1 MAAIAGAAM
10 SEQAYLFCRVGP
22 YGLLFPAAQVAHVWA
37 ADDDGRTDDDR
48 TDDGG
53 AATDL
58 RRLFGLDATRAG
70 PRVSLNAPGG
80 TTGIAVVDHVA
91 SLHVLADAAFQPL
104 PSALQY
110 ARAMFDAVC
119 AEPIEGVYGLRLRS
133 DPRFVEI
140 AGWAPVRQREQPSSS
155 NTPSSPGRAR

>member
-1 MAAIAGAAM
+1 MAAVAGAAAM

-37 ADDDGRTDDDR
+37 ADDDGRTDGGR

-70 PRVSLNAPGG
+70 PRVSLNAHGG
-80 TTGIAVVDHVA
+80 TIGIVVDHVA
-91 SLHVLADAAFQPL
+91 SLHVLADADFQPL

-110 ARAMFDAVC
+110 ARTVFDAVC
-119 AEPIEGVYGLRLRS
+119 AQPVEGVFGLRLRRN
-133 DPRFVEI
+133 PQFVEI
-140 AGWAPVRQREQPSSS
+140 AGWAPIGQRE
-155 NTPSSPGRAR
+155 

>member
-1 MAAIAGAAM
+1 MAAVAGAAIM
-10 SEQAYLFCRVGP
+10 SDQAYLFCRVGP

-37 ADDDGRTDDDR
+37 ADDDGRTDDGR
-48 TDDGG
+48 TDGG

-110 ARAMFDAVC
+110 ARTVFDAVC
-119 AEPIEGVYGLRLRS
+119 TEPVEGVYGLRLRS
-133 DPRFVEI
+133 DPEFVEI
-140 AGWAPVRQREQPSSS
+140 ARWAP
-155 NTPSSPGRAR
+155 

>member
-58 RRLFGLDATRAG
+58 RRLFGLDATAAG
-70 PRVSLNAPGG
+70 PRVCLDADGG
-80 TTGIAVVDHVA
+80 KTGIVVVDQVA
-91 SLHVLADAAFQPL
+91 SLHMLADEDFQPL
-104 PSALQY
+104 PPALQY
-110 ARAMFDAVC
+110 ARTVFDAVC
-119 AEPIEGVYGLRLRS
+119 AEPVEGVFGLRLRRN
-133 DPRFVEI
+133 PQFVEMTGWSP
-140 AGWAPVRQREQPSSS
+140 AGRL
-155 NTPSSPGRAR
+155 

>member
-1 MAAIAGAAM
+1 MAAVAGAAAM

-37 ADDDGRTDDDR
+37 ADDDGQTGDRR

-70 PRVSLNAPGG
+70 PRVSLDAHGG
-80 TTGIAVVDHVA
+80 TTGIVVVDHVA
-91 SLHVLADAAFQPL
+91 SLHVLADADFQPL
-104 PSALQY
+104 PPALQY
-110 ARAMFDAVC
+110 ARTVFDAVC
-119 AEPIEGVYGLRLRS
+119 AAPVDGVFGLRLRRN
-133 DPRFVEI
+133 PEFVEI
-140 AGWAPVRQREQPSSS
+140 AGWAP
-155 NTPSSPGRAR
+155 

>member
-1 MAAIAGAAM
+1 MAAVAGAM

-37 ADDDGRTDDDR
+37 ADDDGRTDDGR

-58 RRLFGLDATRAG
+58 RRLFGLDAARAG
-70 PRVSLNAPGG
+70 PRVSLNARGG
-80 TTGIAVVDHVA
+80 TTGIVVVDHVA
-91 SLHVLADAAFQPL
+91 SLHVLVDVDFQPL

-110 ARAMFDAVC
+110 ARTAFDAVC
-119 AEPIEGVYGLRLRS
+119 AQSIEGVYGLRLRS
-133 DPRFVEI
+133 NPQFVEI
-140 AGWAPVRQREQPSSS
+140 AEWALIGQRE
-155 NTPSSPGRAR
+155 

>member
-1 MAAIAGAAM
+1 MAAVAGAATM

-37 ADDDGRTDDDR
+37 ADDDGRTDGGR

-58 RRLFGLDATRAG
+58 RRLFGLDAARAG
-70 PRVSLNAPGG
+70 PRVSLNARGG
-80 TTGIAVVDHVA
+80 TTGIVVVDHVA

-110 ARAMFDAVC
+110 ARTVFDAVC
-119 AEPIEGVYGLRLRS
+119 TEPVEGVYGLRLRS
-133 DPRFVEI
+133 DPEFVEI
-140 AGWAPVRQREQPSSS
+140 AGWAP
-155 NTPSSPGRAR
+155 

>member
-1 MAAIAGAAM
+1 MAAVAGAM

-37 ADDDGRTDDDR
+37 ADDDGRTDGGR
-48 TDDGG
+48 IDDGG

-58 RRLFGLDATRAG
+58 RRLFGLDAARAG

-80 TTGIAVVDHVA
+80 TTGIVVVDHVA

-110 ARAMFDAVC
+110 ARTAFDAVC
-119 AEPIEGVYGLRLRS
+119 AQSIEGVYGLRLRS
-133 DPRFVEI
+133 NPQFVEI
-140 AGWAPVRQREQPSSS
+140 AEWALIGQRE
-155 NTPSSPGRAR
+155 

>member
-1 MAAIAGAAM
+1 MAAVAGAAIM
-10 SEQAYLFCRVGP
+10 SDQAYLFCRVGP

-37 ADDDGRTDDDR
+37 ADDDGRTDDGR
-48 TDDGG
+48 TDGG

-70 PRVSLNAPGG
+70 PRVSLNAHGG
-80 TTGIAVVDHVA
+80 TIGIVVDHVA

-110 ARAMFDAVC
+110 ARTAFDAVC
-119 AEPIEGVYGLRLRS
+119 AQSIEGVYGLRLRS
-133 DPRFVEI
+133 NPQFVEI
-140 AGWAPVRQREQPSSS
+140 AEWALIGQRE
-155 NTPSSPGRAR
+155 

>member
-1 MAAIAGAAM
+1 MAAVAGAATM

-37 ADDDGRTDDDR
+37 ADDDGRTDGGRTDGGR

-58 RRLFGLDATRAG
+58 RRLFGLDAARAG
-70 PRVSLNAPGG
+70 PRVSLNARGG
-80 TTGIAVVDHVA
+80 TTGIVVVDHVA

-110 ARAMFDAVC
+110 ARTVFDAVC
-119 AEPIEGVYGLRLRS
+119 TEPVEGVYGLRLRS
-133 DPRFVEI
+133 DPEFVEI
-140 AGWAPVRQREQPSSS
+140 AGWAP
-155 NTPSSPGRAR
+155 

>member
-1 MAAIAGAAM
+1 MAAVAGAM

-37 ADDDGRTDDDR
+37 ADDDGRTDGGR
-48 TDDGG
+48 IDDGG

-58 RRLFGLDATRAG
+58 RRLFGLDAARAG
-70 PRVSLNAPGG
+70 PRVSVTAHGG
-80 TTGIAVVDHVA
+80 TIGVVVDRVA

-110 ARAMFDAVC
+110 ARTAFDAVC
-119 AEPIEGVYGLRLRS
+119 AQSIEGVYGLRLRS
-133 DPRFVEI
+133 NPQFVEI
-140 AGWAPVRQREQPSSS
+140 AEWALIGQRE
-155 NTPSSPGRAR
+155 